1 VSRGIEIMEYL
12 RGRLGGLAIPQYI
25 VDAPH
30 GGGKI
35 PVMPNYIVSMSPT
48 HTVLRNFEGTIVA
61 YPEPGRR
68 SERQPFGGRRRGG
81 VAGLTRGEE
90 NCLVPANSERMR
102 RREAIGELA
111 AESPRFR
118 AEKFRRKKE
127 EAKEVIAEGP
137 RPALVDPP
145 LPLNSLVDADGR

>member
-1 VSRGIEIMEYL
+1 MEYL

-35 PVMPNYIVSMSPT
+35 PVGPNYLVSMSPT
-48 HTVLRNFEGTIVA
+48 HTVLRNFEGTIVS

-90 NCLVPANSERMR
+90 EALVPQNSERML
-102 RREAIGELA
+102 RRESIDRT
-111 AESPRFR
+111 ESPRFR
-118 AEKFRRKKE
+118 AERFRQKKE
-127 EAKEVIAEGP
+127 DARSSCGETPPPV
-137 RPALVDPP
+137 LVDPP
-145 LPLNSLVDADGR
+145 VTLGR